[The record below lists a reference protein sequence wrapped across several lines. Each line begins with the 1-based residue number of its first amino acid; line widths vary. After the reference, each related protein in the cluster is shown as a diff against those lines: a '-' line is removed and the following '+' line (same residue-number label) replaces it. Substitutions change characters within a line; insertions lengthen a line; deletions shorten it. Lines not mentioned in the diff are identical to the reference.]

1 MKYWENGFYLDQ
13 NKEKTRTEISDEYW
27 KQLLDGQSKGK
38 VIVNNENNYP
48 VLEEYKPS
56 QKEVSEQEYF
66 SLKEWFD
73 NVYSYK
79 EQKYRRLYTL
89 KMVCEDGTDPYAK
102 LVLLYKEAEEKRQR
116 IQELEKLI

>member
-1 MKYWENGFYLDQ
+1 MKYWEKGFYLDQ

-48 VLEEYKPS
+48 VLEDYKPS
-56 QKEVSEQEYF
+56 QKEVCEQEYF

-89 KMVCEDGTDPYAK
+89 QMTCEDGTDPYAQ

>member
-1 MKYWENGFYLDQ
+1 MC
-13 NKEKTRTEISDEYW
+13 
-27 KQLLDGQSKGK
+27 
-38 VIVNNENNYP
+38 
-48 VLEEYKPS
+48 
-56 QKEVSEQEYF
+56 EQEYF

-89 KMVCEDGTDPYAK
+89 QMTCEDGTDPYAQ